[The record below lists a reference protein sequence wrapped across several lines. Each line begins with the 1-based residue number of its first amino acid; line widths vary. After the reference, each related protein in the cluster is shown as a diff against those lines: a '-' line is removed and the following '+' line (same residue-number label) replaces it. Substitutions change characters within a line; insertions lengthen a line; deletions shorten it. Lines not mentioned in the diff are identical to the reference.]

1 MRRPDPLPTIEE
13 IRDRLATHGVTA
25 VGVAPADV
33 LSRAR
38 SELIAR
44 RAEGLADT
52 MEFTYRDPERS
63 TDPSRAVEGARSI
76 VVAAMPYSAGVEQEP
91 IRPGW
96 ARVARYARADHYED
110 LGAALRAEARSI
122 RAAGHRAVAFADDN
136 SIVDRGVA
144 HLAGL
149 GWFGRNANLLIAGAG
164 SMFVLGCIVTTADYE
179 VSAPVPDG
187 CGTCSRCEPACP
199 TGAIVAPGVID
210 ARRCLAWLMQRP
222 GVFPPEFREAL
233 GDRLYGCDDC
243 QEACPPTVRLSPR
256 SAPAVLTSGP
266 SHVDA
271 VELLA
276 CSDAELL
283 ERHGRW
289 YLADR
294 DPRWLRRH
302 PLLVLG
308 TPAEPGDEA
317 VVAALDRYAG
327 GDDEVLAEHAEWAL
341 ERLRE
346 RSRSLPVGGAER

>member
-1 MRRPDPLPTIEE
+1 
-13 IRDRLATHGVTA
+13 
-25 VGVAPADV
+25 
-33 LSRAR
+33 
-38 SELIAR
+38 
-44 RAEGLADT
+44 
-52 MEFTYRDPERS
+52 
-63 TDPSRAVEGARSI
+63 
-76 VVAAMPYSAGVEQEP
+76 
-91 IRPGW
+91 
-96 ARVARYARADHYED
+96 
-110 LGAALRAEARSI
+110 
-122 RAAGHRAVAFADDN
+122 
-136 SIVDRGVA
+136 
-144 HLAGL
+144 
-149 GWFGRNANLLIAGAG
+149 
-164 SMFVLGCIVTTADYE
+164 MFVLGCIVTTADYE

-276 CSDAELL
+276 SSDAELL

-294 DPRWLRRH
+294 DPRWLRRNS
-302 PLLVLG
+302 LLVLG
-308 TPAEPGDEA
+308 NTAEPGDGA

>member
-1 MRRPDPLPTIEE
+1 MSRRSL
-13 IRDRLATHGVTA
+13 
-25 VGVAPADV
+25 
-33 LSRAR
+33 
-38 SELIAR
+38 EL
-44 RAEGLADT
+44 
-52 MEFTYRDPERS
+52 
-63 TDPSRAVEGARSI
+63 V
-76 VVAAMPYSAGVEQEP
+76 
-91 IRPGW
+91 
-96 ARVARYARADHYED
+96 VARYAEDLAWLRRVPKEFAVTVYNKGDIIPDAIALPNIGREAHTYLHHLADHYED
-110 LGAALRAEARSI
+110 LRRALRAEARLI

-136 SIVDRGVA
+136 SIVDREVA

-276 CSDAELL
+276 SSDAELL

-294 DPRWLRRH
+294 DPRWLRRNS
-302 PLLVLG
+302 LLVLG
-308 TPAEPGDEA
+308 NTAEPGDEA

-341 ERLRE
+341 GQVRR
-346 RSRSLPVGGAER
+346 RIGGDNCV